1 MTNDIDTEA
10 VSADGSTYT
19 NPKYMTTI
27 VSGGAG
33 NREDESH
40 YVKDAISQT
49 GVENY
54 GYGYWQAINAT
65 VATWNWHTV
74 VPNGGPKDYS
84 DSLTIVQT
92 GRGH

>member
-1 MTNDIDTEA
+1 
-10 VSADGSTYT
+10 
-19 NPKYMTTI
+19 MTTI

-33 NREDESH
+33 NHEDESK
-40 YVKDAISQT
+40 YVKTEISYT

-74 VPNGGPKDYS
+74 VANKGAKE
-84 DSLTIVQT
+84 
-92 GRGH
+92 